1 MRGISL
7 QLPLKRKITMI
18 PASVLRAI
26 VTFLLLLICGAYAP
40 GVVAASD
47 SRSVPTAWSA
57 ILPAPD
63 SSFAIADLDG
73 DHRPDIASVQSGRGG
88 SRGGYWVGL
97 RLSDAGRHYV
107 RLAGP
112 SGGLRVEARD
122 VNGDNAV
129 DLVFAT
135 AWLGE
140 PVAVLLNDGHGNF
153 SQAKPSSFPHAFSHA
168 KSHFTR
174 DAANVS
180 VDPGF
185 AQESSRFFSPLRN
198 SAAHAPSQVLRFRL
212 ADTRF
217 TPSGEQ
223 GSSSDRAP
231 PFVAVP

>member
-1 MRGISL
+1 MRGISF
-7 QLPLKRKITMI
+7 QLPLKLKITMI
-18 PASVLRAI
+18 PAPALRAI

-47 SRSVPTAWSA
+47 SRSAPTASSA
-57 ILPAPD
+57 ISPAPD

-73 DHRPDIASVQSGRGG
+73 DHRPDIASVQPGRGG
-88 SRGGYWVGL
+88 LRGGYWVGL
-97 RLSDAGRHYV
+97 RLSEAGRRYI

-135 AWLGE
+135 AWLGK

-168 KSHFTR
+168 KSHLT
-174 DAANVS
+174 DGAANGF
-180 VDPGF
+180 VDLGI
-185 AQESSRFFSPLRN
+185 ARESSSVFSPLTN
-198 SAAHAPSQVLRFRL
+198 SAHAPPQPLGFRL
-212 ADTRF
+212 ADTRSPRSVTLIF
-217 TPSGEQ
+217 T
-223 GSSSDRAP
+223 SDRAP
-231 PFVAVP
+231 PFVAVL